1 MSDGESSRAGGPQI
15 INTTGREPADRT
27 VWIDADDPRVISGAP
42 FAMRDARHKGRRGM
56 FRIAH
61 TAALQVENDPGDDDP
76 ITRG

>member
-1 MSDGESSRAGGPQI
+1 MQFQD
-15 INTTGREPADRT
+15 T
-27 VWIDADDPRVISGAP
+27 DDPRVVPGAP